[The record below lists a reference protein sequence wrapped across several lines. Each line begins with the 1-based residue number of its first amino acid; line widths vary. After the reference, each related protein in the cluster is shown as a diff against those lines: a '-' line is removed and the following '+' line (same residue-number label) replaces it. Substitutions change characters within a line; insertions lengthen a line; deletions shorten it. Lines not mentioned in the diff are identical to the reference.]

1 MGEGWR
7 VGVVQTPPAWS
18 GGEVLGA
25 SEGVRRVLLGSSSSP
40 KLSLRAHANEIAR
53 GPLKRPLKTR
63 RRPQTLNQAS
73 RRRGVRRGAMG
84 GRAGLRLGRGRR
96 RTSSRGKKSTLLVET
111 APDTCRRVGG
121 ESGGLQSHSVRS

>member
-63 RRPQTLNQAS
+63 RRPQTLTWS
-73 RRRGVRRGAMG
+73 
-84 GRAGLRLGRGRR
+84 LRCC
-96 RTSSRGKKSTLLVET
+96 RTALL
-111 APDTCRRVGG
+111 A
-121 ESGGLQSHSVRS
+121 H